1 MKNQTKLSSLISVLL
16 IASGVLLFVILFVPM
31 WRIDLD
37 APQYPE
43 GLRLLIYADKLGG
56 NVDIINGLNLYIG
69 MKTLHEDD
77 FVEFKILP
85 FIISF
90 FGLFFITAGITKSRK
105 LLFTLFALFVA
116 FGVIAMA
123 DFWKWEYDYGHNLN
137 PEAAIIVPGMAY
149 QPPLIGFKQLL
160 NFGAYSIPDI
170 GGWLFIIAGATAL
183 FCIIIDHR
191 AYKISKKINPALTLI
206 LISFALYSCSISPQ
220 PLKLGSDNCSFC
232 KMTISNP
239 RFGAEILTKKGRAL
253 KYDDISCMVSD
264 LKENP
269 IAAEKISAIYS
280 VDFSSTHQLT
290 DVKDCFF
297 FETENLRSPMG
308 GNIASV
314 SNKDSL
320 NYYLTNLQAQ
330 EISWSEIIKQ

>member
-56 NVDIINGLNLYIG
+56 NVDIINGLNHYIG

-183 FCIIIDHR
+183 FL
-191 AYKISKKINPALTLI
+191 SLI
-206 LISFALYSCSISPQ
+206 HI
-220 PLKLGSDNCSFC
+220 
-232 KMTISNP
+232 
-239 RFGAEILTKKGRAL
+239 
-253 KYDDISCMVSD
+253 
-264 LKENP
+264 
-269 IAAEKISAIYS
+269 
-280 VDFSSTHQLT
+280 
-290 DVKDCFF
+290 
-297 FETENLRSPMG
+297 
-308 GNIASV
+308 
-314 SNKDSL
+314 
-320 NYYLTNLQAQ
+320 
-330 EISWSEIIKQ
+330 